1 MASKKDLQLQDYIE
15 EATRNIQEDR
25 AVGSKLLLDLV
36 DQMNKGTSI
45 DLHRSY
51 GEVAAKYLESLQR
64 SNEQLVKIATLLQ
77 RQQDDKEGMSKRE
90 REAIFDVINNNKDD

>member
-1 MASKKDLQLQDYIE
+1 MSSNKTIQDYIA
-15 EATRNIQEDR
+15 EATRNIEEDR
-25 AVGSKLLLDLV
+25 SIGSKLLLDLV
-36 DQMNKGTSI
+36 DKMDKAATI

-77 RQQDDKEGMSKRE
+77 RGEGDKDGMSKRE
-90 REAIFDVINNNKDD
+90 REAIFDIINDKGN